1 MQDTRTPLEQILAAA
16 LREQPEEECLEYDE
30 LLALARRGRWARG
43 YHRAVRHIGACSACR
58 RAYFELRAIELM
70 RRQQLRA
77 RLGQLIGLPTVWVPL
92 AGTAAAA
99 IVVVAL
105 LLMPRGT
112 QVAQSMPALAAPETQ
127 IATAPPEVRM
137 YSPTPRL
144 SSDSGRLKPPK
155 STALELESW
164 GNMPDFVRS
173 AVDAFT
179 GAVASATRGDQPSSK
194 QSPKQP
200 QKQSPKQPPPIRL
213 RSPDIERN
221 RVILETAPTFEWQ
234 PVNGAE
240 KYTLIIRAEDWEL
253 SESLNADQTRY
264 TLPPDKSLKR
274 GGEYQLV
281 IVAYRAEEELTIK
294 RRFRVLSEKRLPIL
308 EWAKQHERDL
318 PLRSGM
324 VYYYQLERFADA
336 LRCFKRAKEIYNDDK
351 PQIEQFI
358 SFVKERIRVQKADF

>member
-1 MQDTRTPLEQILAAA
+1 MQDMRAPLEQILAAA

-30 LLALARRGRWARG
+30 LLALVRRGRWARG

-58 RAYFELRAIELM
+58 RAYLELRAIERM
-70 RRQQLRA
+70 RRQQIRA
-77 RLGQLIGLPTVWVPL
+77 RLGQLIELPTVWVPA
-92 AGTAAAA
+92 AGAAAAA

-127 IATAPPEVRM
+127 IATAPPEVRT

-155 STALELESW
+155 STALELESG
-164 GNMPDFVRS
+164 GNMPEFVQL
-173 AVDAFT
+173 AVRAFT
-179 GAVASATRGDQPSSK
+179 GAVASATRSPQPSSK
-194 QSPKQP
+194 QSP
-200 QKQSPKQPPPIRL
+200 PIRL
-213 RSPDIERN
+213 LRPDIERN

-234 PVNGAE
+234 PVDGAE

-264 TLPPDKSLKR
+264 TLPPDKSLSR

-281 IVAYRAEEELTIK
+281 LVAYRAGEELTIK

-308 EWAKQHERDL
+308 EWAKQNEHVL
-318 PLRSGM
+318 PLQSGM

-336 LRCFKRAKEIYNDDK
+336 LRCFQRAQRMYPDDA
-351 PQIEQFI
+351 QIKQYLR
-358 SFVKERIRVQKADF
+358 FVEERIRVQEADF